1 MAAGRAHRS
10 NAGAKMAGLL
20 DKEEEDDFYKTTY
33 GGFNDEGDDGDFNY
47 NSPQEDDDVVDSDF
61 SIDENDE
68 VKSDPEDD
76 ESSRKKP
83 KRGDGV
89 QTKAYKEP
97 ARKKVG
103 EGGGKSKVAKP
114 KPKPAPRL
122 QIQDFGRR
130 LGTRTSTA
138 AKTADTIKIMK
149 AREAESRRKR
159 MKMNKQTK
167 VERKMTQEEILEEA
181 KLTEKMNL
189 ESLKKYEEMELE
201 AKRRAHGRG
210 VRTVSGPAIRY
221 HSVVMPLIE
230 ELKSDEVKKEE
241 GGLDTVKKE
250 AEGEE
255 EEENKPPTS
264 NPEPVK
270 VEGRQARTFLSFSNQ
285 ATLDNSFPRQGF
297 RVPPSKVCPVTRL
310 PAKYTDPVTELPYA
324 NLQAFKIIREAYYQQ
339 LEAKGDKSDP
349 EIAQWLEW
357 REKNRPGK
365 QILASVAR
373 PPASFSTAPQTAPR
387 PPAVPRP
394 APALPSSPAPV
405 ASLAAGQIAQQS
417 PQQFVLPTRP
427 LPISTCTSAAAPV
440 AVQARLP
447 ASPATS
453 QSQTPRTIAT
463 TTLTAAQ
470 LQQLAAAR
478 GQVFVSA
485 LQGGQ
490 VRPGQPV
497 VRQGVAAGVARPGVR
512 TAGQTSLIVQQP
524 RPGGGVQTLLQR
536 PQQVAVARS
545 AGGSRLPGSPAANAS
560 SPSIVRTAGGQ
571 IIRGLQPGQIVVTA
585 APGSAQLRQ
594 AGAILVSSAQGGGQA
609 VRQHYVISGAGGVGS
624 TAQIVALQAGQTV
637 RPGQLVQVAGQQGQH
652 QIVVSSSGQIVLQ
665 PPTPKSQ

>member
-61 SIDENDE
+61 SIDENEE

-103 EGGGKSKVAKP
+103 EGGGKTKVAKP

-241 GGLDTVKKE
+241 GVLDTVKKE
-250 AEGEE
+250 AEG

-270 VEGRQARTFLSFSNQ
+270 VEGKQARTFLSFSNQ

-310 PAKYTDPVTELPYA
+310 PAKYTDPVTQLPYA

-349 EIAQWLEW
+349 EIVQWLEW

-373 PPASFSTAPQTAPR
+373 PPASFSSAPQTAPR
-387 PPAVPRP
+387 PPVPRP
-394 APALPSSPAPV
+394 APALPSSSTPV
-405 ASLAAGQIAQQS
+405 ASLAGQIAPS

-447 ASPATS
+447 TSPATS

-497 VRQGVAAGVARPGVR
+497 VRQGVAGGVARPGVR

-524 RPGGGVQTLLQR
+524 RPGGVQTLLQR

>member
-1 MAAGRAHRS
+1 
-10 NAGAKMAGLL
+10 
-20 DKEEEDDFYKTTY
+20 
-33 GGFNDEGDDGDFNY
+33 
-47 NSPQEDDDVVDSDF
+47 
-61 SIDENDE
+61 
-68 VKSDPEDD
+68 
-76 ESSRKKP
+76 
-83 KRGDGV
+83 
-89 QTKAYKEP
+89 
-97 ARKKVG
+97 
-103 EGGGKSKVAKP
+103 
-114 KPKPAPRL
+114 
-122 QIQDFGRR
+122 
-130 LGTRTSTA
+130 
-138 AKTADTIKIMK
+138 
-149 AREAESRRKR
+149 

-241 GGLDTVKKE
+241 GVLDTVKKE

-264 NPEPVK
+264 NPEPTK

-310 PAKYTDPVTELPYA
+310 PAKYTDPVTQLPYA

-349 EIAQWLEW
+349 EIIQWLEW

-373 PPASFSTAPQTAPR
+373 PPASFSSAPQTAPR
-387 PPAVPRP
+387 PPVPRP
-394 APALPSSPAPV
+394 APALPSSSTPV
-405 ASLAAGQIAQQS
+405 ASLAGQIAPS

-447 ASPATS
+447 TSPATS

-497 VRQGVAAGVARPGVR
+497 VRQGVAGGVARPGVR

-524 RPGGGVQTLLQR
+524 RPGGVQTLLQR

-624 TAQIVALQAGQTV
+624 TAQIVALQVQKIPYVTCYTV
-637 RPGQLVQVAGQQGQH
+637 YLKISQHLMEKPKLCFFCFPPGWTDCATWTT
-652 QIVVSSSGQIVLQ
+652 SSGGR
-665 PPTPKSQ
+665 PAGNEETEFHFNYWGFSY

>member
-61 SIDENDE
+61 SIDENEE

-103 EGGGKSKVAKP
+103 EGGGKTKVAKP

-241 GGLDTVKKE
+241 GVLDTVKKE
-250 AEGEE
+250 AEG

-270 VEGRQARTFLSFSNQ
+270 VEGKQARTFLSFSNQ

-310 PAKYTDPVTELPYA
+310 PAKYTDPVTQLPYA

-349 EIAQWLEW
+349 EIIQWLEW

-373 PPASFSTAPQTAPR
+373 PPASFSSAPQTAPR
-387 PPAVPRP
+387 PPVPRP
-394 APALPSSPAPV
+394 APALPSSSTPV
-405 ASLAAGQIAQQS
+405 ASLAGQIAPS

-447 ASPATS
+447 TSPATS

-497 VRQGVAAGVARPGVR
+497 VRQGVAGGVARPGVR

-524 RPGGGVQTLLQR
+524 RPGGVQTLLQR

>member
-1 MAAGRAHRS
+1 MKKSNPTLRMMSRLERS
-10 NAGAKMAGLL
+10 LR
-20 DKEEEDDFYKTTY
+20 
-33 GGFNDEGDDGDFNY
+33 EGMVFKLRLTR
-47 NSPQEDDDVVDSDF
+47 SLQE
-61 SIDENDE
+61 
-68 VKSDPEDD
+68 
-76 ESSRKKP
+76 
-83 KRGDGV
+83 
-89 QTKAYKEP
+89 
-97 ARKKVG
+97 KKVG
-103 EGGGKSKVAKP
+103 EGGGKTKVAKP

-159 MKMNKQTK
+159 MKMNKQIK

-241 GGLDTVKKE
+241 GVLDTVKKE

-255 EEENKPPTS
+255 EEENKPATS
-264 NPEPVK
+264 NPEPTK

-349 EIAQWLEW
+349 EISQWLEW

-373 PPASFSTAPQTAPR
+373 PPASFSSAPQTAPR
-387 PPAVPRP
+387 PPVPRP
-394 APALPSSPAPV
+394 APALPSS
-405 ASLAAGQIAQQS
+405 L
-417 PQQFVLPTRP
+417 
-427 LPISTCTSAAAPV
+427 
-440 AVQARLP
+440 
-447 ASPATS
+447 
-453 QSQTPRTIAT
+453 
-463 TTLTAAQ
+463 
-470 LQQLAAAR
+470 
-478 GQVFVSA
+478 
-485 LQGGQ
+485 
-490 VRPGQPV
+490 
-497 VRQGVAAGVARPGVR
+497 
-512 TAGQTSLIVQQP
+512 
-524 RPGGGVQTLLQR
+524 
-536 PQQVAVARS
+536 
-545 AGGSRLPGSPAANAS
+545 
-560 SPSIVRTAGGQ
+560 
-571 IIRGLQPGQIVVTA
+571 
-585 APGSAQLRQ
+585 
-594 AGAILVSSAQGGGQA
+594 
-609 VRQHYVISGAGGVGS
+609 
-624 TAQIVALQAGQTV
+624 
-637 RPGQLVQVAGQQGQH
+637 
-652 QIVVSSSGQIVLQ
+652 
-665 PPTPKSQ
+665 

>member
-1 MAAGRAHRS
+1 M
-10 NAGAKMAGLL
+10 
-20 DKEEEDDFYKTTY
+20 
-33 GGFNDEGDDGDFNY
+33 
-47 NSPQEDDDVVDSDF
+47 
-61 SIDENDE
+61 
-68 VKSDPEDD
+68 
-76 ESSRKKP
+76 
-83 KRGDGV
+83 
-89 QTKAYKEP
+89 
-97 ARKKVG
+97 
-103 EGGGKSKVAKP
+103 AKP

-122 QIQDFGRR
+122 QIQDFGRYNNIWQHQNSFVHFTSKTWQQLFRR

-241 GGLDTVKKE
+241 GVLDTVKKE
-250 AEGEE
+250 AEG

-270 VEGRQARTFLSFSNQ
+270 VEGKQARTFLSFSNQ

-310 PAKYTDPVTELPYA
+310 PAKYTDPVTQLPYA

-349 EIAQWLEW
+349 EIIQWLEW

-373 PPASFSTAPQTAPR
+373 PPASFSSAPQTAPR
-387 PPAVPRP
+387 PPVPRP
-394 APALPSSPAPV
+394 APALPSSSTPV
-405 ASLAAGQIAQQS
+405 ASLAGQIAPS

-447 ASPATS
+447 TSPATS

-497 VRQGVAAGVARPGVR
+497 VRQGVAGGVARPGVR

-524 RPGGGVQTLLQR
+524 RPGGVQTLLQR

-624 TAQIVALQAGQTV
+624 TAQIVALQVQKIPYVTCYTV
-637 RPGQLVQVAGQQGQH
+637 YLKISQHLMEKPKLCFFCFPPGWTDCATWTT
-652 QIVVSSSGQIVLQ
+652 SSGGR
-665 PPTPKSQ
+665 PAGNEETEFHFNYWGFSY

>member
-1 MAAGRAHRS
+1 
-10 NAGAKMAGLL
+10 
-20 DKEEEDDFYKTTY
+20 
-33 GGFNDEGDDGDFNY
+33 
-47 NSPQEDDDVVDSDF
+47 
-61 SIDENDE
+61 
-68 VKSDPEDD
+68 
-76 ESSRKKP
+76 
-83 KRGDGV
+83 
-89 QTKAYKEP
+89 
-97 ARKKVG
+97 
-103 EGGGKSKVAKP
+103 
-114 KPKPAPRL
+114 
-122 QIQDFGRR
+122 
-130 LGTRTSTA
+130 
-138 AKTADTIKIMK
+138 
-149 AREAESRRKR
+149 
-159 MKMNKQTK
+159 MKMSKQTK
-167 VERKMTQEEILEEA
+167 VERKMTQEEILQEA

-230 ELKSDEVKKEE
+230 ELKNDDLKNDE
-241 GGLDTVKKE
+241 GCLDTVKKE

-255 EEENKPPTS
+255 EENKPPTS
-264 NPEPVK
+264 DPAPVK
-270 VEGRQARTFLSFSNQ
+270 MEGRQARTFLSFSNQ
-285 ATLDNSFPRQGF
+285 ATLDNSFPKQGF

-349 EIAQWLEW
+349 EITQWLEW

-373 PPASFSTAPQTAPR
+373 PPASFSSAPQTAPR
-387 PPAVPRP
+387 APVPRP
-394 APALPSSPAPV
+394 APTLPSSPAPV
-405 ASLAAGQIAQQS
+405 ASLAGQIAPS

-447 ASPATS
+447 TSPATS

-497 VRQGVAAGVARPGVR
+497 VRQGVATGVARPGVR
-512 TAGQTSLIVQQP
+512 TTGQTSLIVQQP
-524 RPGGGVQTLLQR
+524 RPGGVQTLLQR

-545 AGGSRLPGSPAANAS
+545 AGSRLPGSAAAANAS

-594 AGAILVSSAQGGGQA
+594 AGAILVSSAAGGGQA

-624 TAQIVALQAGQTV
+624 TAQIVALQVTKKWFTLSKCFSHLEKKNTYICSLQAGQTV
-637 RPGQLVQVAGQQGQH
+637 RPGQLVQVAGQQVIGNNHPKVPPMAIQGQH

>member
-1 MAAGRAHRS
+1 
-10 NAGAKMAGLL
+10 
-20 DKEEEDDFYKTTY
+20 
-33 GGFNDEGDDGDFNY
+33 
-47 NSPQEDDDVVDSDF
+47 
-61 SIDENDE
+61 
-68 VKSDPEDD
+68 
-76 ESSRKKP
+76 
-83 KRGDGV
+83 
-89 QTKAYKEP
+89 
-97 ARKKVG
+97 
-103 EGGGKSKVAKP
+103 
-114 KPKPAPRL
+114 
-122 QIQDFGRR
+122 
-130 LGTRTSTA
+130 
-138 AKTADTIKIMK
+138 
-149 AREAESRRKR
+149 
-159 MKMNKQTK
+159 MKMNKQVK

-189 ESLKKYEEMELE
+189 ESLKKYQEMELE

-230 ELKSDEVKKEE
+230 EIKSDEVKKEDIE
-241 GGLDTVKKE
+241 SVKKE
-250 AEGEE
+250 IEGDEQ
-255 EEENKPPTS
+255 EENKPPS
-264 NPEPVK
+264 SEPVK
-270 VEGRQARTFLSFSNQ
+270 VEGKQARTFLSFSNQ
-285 ATLDNSFPRQGF
+285 ETLENSFPRQGF

-373 PPASFSTAPQTAPR
+373 PPASFSNAPQATQRAPS
-387 PPAVPRP
+387 VPRP
-394 APALPSSPAPV
+394 AAPSLPSSPAPA
-405 ASLAAGQIAQQS
+405 ASLSSGQISQQT

-427 LPISTCTSAAAPV
+427 LPISTCTSSAPL

-447 ASPATS
+447 TSPATS

-497 VRQGVAAGVARPGVR
+497 VRQGTIAAGGVARPGGVR
-512 TAGQTSLIVQQP
+512 TTGQTSLIVQQP

-545 AGGSRLPGSPAANAS
+545 AGGARLPGSAAAANAA

-594 AGAILVSSAQGGGQA
+594 AGAILVSSASAAGGQA

-624 TAQIVALQAGQTV
+624 TAQIVALQV
-637 RPGQLVQVAGQQGQH
+637 RDCYLFQAALFTRILVN
-652 QIVVSSSGQIVLQ
+652 SSSDLDIFN
-665 PPTPKSQ
+665 